1 LIDSYKVSPLLL
13 GPAIERALSG
23 ETLAIE
29 ATGKN
34 YRLPSNATV
43 MRLCGSL
50 TGSKLRRLGYGA
62 FVEKAW
68 RVAEAELPS
77 DWTVE
82 ALGEVLGGAEWRVPP
97 MPKRHRFLADPF
109 HMSDGSILLEAMRS
123 DGEAEIVRINSE
135 RISVLP
141 IDGRHCSYPATL
153 RFEGREFVVPEI
165 SDWSSP
171 RLFELNGDSVRDC
184 GELDIAG
191 RPRLLDATLFAHDDA
206 CYLFANRRDEG
217 DRVLRLWVAE
227 SPFGNFAEHPESPI
241 CIAAAGARM
250 GGGIFERDGKLYRSG
265 QDLRV
270 AYGDGLLLFRIEE
283 LSPMTYSEEQCA
295 SLKFSACRGPH
306 TLNIRGNMA
315 LFDFY
320 DDRISLLAGLRRLR
334 QSRAG

>member
-1 LIDSYKVSPLLL
+1 
-13 GPAIERALSG
+13 
-23 ETLAIE
+23 
-29 ATGKN
+29 
-34 YRLPSNATV
+34 
-43 MRLCGSL
+43 
-50 TGSKLRRLGYGA
+50 
-62 FVEKAW
+62 
-68 RVAEAELPS
+68 
-77 DWTVE
+77 
-82 ALGEVLGGAEWRVPP
+82 

-123 DGEAEIVRINSE
+123 DGEAEIVRINGE
-135 RISVLP
+135 RMSVLP

-171 RLFELNGDSVRDC
+171 RLFELDGESIRDC
-184 GELDIAG
+184 GELDIDG
-191 RPRLLDATLFAHDDA
+191 RPRLLDATLFARDGA

-217 DRVLRLWVAE
+217 DRVLRLWIAE
-227 SPFGNFAEHPESPI
+227 SPFGKFTEHPESPI

-250 GGGIFERDGKLYRSG
+250 GGGIFERSGTIYRSG
-265 QDLRV
+265 QDLRL

-283 LSPMTYSEEQCA
+283 LSRDTYREEPCA
-295 SLKFSACRGPH
+295 ALKFSARRGPH